1 MTIPAEEGTSLT
13 AIPQTG
19 QLQVIPGTDSMQL
32 RSEVPVQ
39 LMTAGGQGLP
49 MVTALEAGEQQ
60 EPDPNRPSL
69 VLRRANG
76 RLWDLARASGS
87 TMAAIRE
94 ANGLT
99 GEPEPGKMLLIPVV

>member
-1 MTIPAEEGTSLT
+1 M
-13 AIPQTG
+13 
-19 QLQVIPGTDSMQL
+19 
-32 RSEVPVQ
+32 
-39 LMTAGGQGLP
+39 P
-49 MVTALEAGEQQ
+49 MVTQLEAGEKR

-99 GEPEPGKMLLIPVV
+99 GEPEPGKMLLIPVM